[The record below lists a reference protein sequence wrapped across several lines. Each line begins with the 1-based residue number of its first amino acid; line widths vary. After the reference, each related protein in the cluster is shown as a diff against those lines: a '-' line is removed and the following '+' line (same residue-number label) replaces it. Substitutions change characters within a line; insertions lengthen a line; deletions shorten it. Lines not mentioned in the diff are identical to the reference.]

1 MCTWLVAFVGVADTG
16 WPVMTDE
23 ADTVGQP
30 VADTPRGD
38 EHVGFG
44 RVGAV
49 VASVP
54 DRVALLVLCGSLV
67 VTAMLQFKVF
77 NPYAAVVATVIA
89 FAGTWRVLPTRDN
102 PTDQRSVLGVVVA
115 VEVVAAWVWVNA
127 PYYAQELSV
136 YRDPAIYALR
146 GWWLTQ
152 HSSPVI
158 GMSVAMTGAAG
169 RCAAPVPAPG
179 RRSDAV
185 PPGGNPA
192 GRSVAFLL
200 HCAT

>member
-1 MCTWLVAFVGVADTG
+1 VAFVGVADTG
-16 WPVMTDE
+16 WPVMTDRV
-23 ADTVGQP
+23 DTVGQP
-30 VADTPRGD
+30 VAERQRD

-77 NPYAAVVATVIA
+77 NPYAAVVATVVA

-136 YRDPAIYALR
+136 LNFPRFDGHPRLASWSGRECPKWDVHRSTAKSSGPTRLR
-146 GWWLTQ
+146 W
-152 HSSPVI
+152 S
-158 GMSVAMTGAAG
+158 
-169 RCAAPVPAPG
+169 
-179 RRSDAV
+179 
-185 PPGGNPA
+185 
-192 GRSVAFLL
+192 
-200 HCAT
+200 